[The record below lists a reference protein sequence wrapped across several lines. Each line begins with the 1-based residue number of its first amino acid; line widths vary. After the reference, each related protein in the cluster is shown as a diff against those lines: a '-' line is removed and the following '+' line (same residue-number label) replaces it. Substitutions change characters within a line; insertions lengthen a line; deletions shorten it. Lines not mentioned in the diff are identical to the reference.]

1 MTPSTRQLAD
11 KLGDI
16 WLEIAALE
24 ERAALVLDVIL
35 ATSAATLSGEKF
47 LVSVQRQTGAVS
59 VYARRHH

>member
-1 MTPSTRQLAD
+1 MTPSNRHLAD

-35 ATSAATLSGEKF
+35 ATSAATSPEF
-47 LVSVQRQTGAVS
+47 TGNTS
-59 VYARRHH
+59 QKMRT